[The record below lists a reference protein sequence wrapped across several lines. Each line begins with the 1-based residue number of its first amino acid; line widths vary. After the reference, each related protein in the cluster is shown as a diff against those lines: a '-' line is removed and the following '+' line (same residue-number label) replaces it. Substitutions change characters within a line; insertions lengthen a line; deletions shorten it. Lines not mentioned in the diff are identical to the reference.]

1 MCNYGR
7 ESDLEL
13 SVRFGVGVPLRMHRF
28 ARKYSGSWGKG
39 SLDVTIRDLL
49 PLQWFLL

>member
-1 MCNYGR
+1 MCNYGG

-13 SVRFGVGVPLRMHRF
+13 SVRFGVGMRMLRF

>member
-1 MCNYGR
+1 MRNYGG

-13 SVRFGVGVPLRMHRF
+13 SVRFGMGVPLRMYRF